1 MTIEVNGNDSWSTW
15 VYYSVYWTLT
25 DAAGV
30 HVDLV
35 YDYSQWEAA
44 NAYGCLADGCYNFF
58 MYDYGWEPG
67 LTSVDITL
75 GDETTTYTFPEG
87 SLRPLT
93 PLGSTRKTASYSPCV
108 RMHG

>member
-1 MTIEVNGNDSWSTW
+1 M
-15 VYYSVYWTLT
+15 T

-87 SLRPLT
+87 QFEAAYAIGVNTEDCELFIPVYGCMDSGP
-93 PLGSTRKTASYSPCV
+93 
-108 RMHG
+108 